1 MQDWISYLANLSR
14 NAPQLNEMRDRSYGL
29 QIGICT
35 NNEDPQ
41 SRRRIKIAPKNKA
54 GQTETDWAERI
65 IFSPG
70 EDPRVPPL
78 GATVIFA
85 YLDGD
90 PHLACYF
97 GILFNAQNPAD
108 KTQADPINDITKES
122 PGNEK
127 LTILGDSVQAIAG
140 SKVEEIGVSKTE
152 DIGSEYTLKAGQKIE
167 IKCATATISIS
178 SEAVKIEQG
187 SAFIQLSASGG
198 LQMDAGGKTVNIS
211 NAADF
216 QIGGKSVAV
225 IGTMDNMGQTL
236 MFNPYGASAGAPP
249 TIPLTP
255 SFFSDNFQAVLG
267 TWITTFNTNQASGSY
282 WRNNPAS
289 LNDEFQINL
298 TAKAG
303 NWNLNLLGITA
314 SNYGII
320 TVYLGNTSLGTID
333 WYSTTQVYNVT
344 KTLAINIPTSGVII
358 LRLKVTGKNASSS
371 GYLIGITKIQIT

>member
-14 NAPQLNEMRDRSYGL
+14 NAPHLNEMRDRSYGL

-78 GATVIFA
+78 GATIIFA

-108 KTQADPINDITKES
+108 ASQSDPINDITKES

-127 LTILGDSVQAIAG
+127 LTILGDSAQAIAG

-167 IKCATATISIS
+167 IKCANVSISIS
-178 SEAVKIEQG
+178 SESIKIEQE

-211 NAADF
+211 NATDF

-236 MFNPYGASAGAPP
+236 MLNPYGVSAGAPA
-249 TIPLTP
+249 IPLTP
-255 SFFSDNFQAVLG
+255 SFTADNFQASSG
-267 TWITTFNTNQASGSY
+267 TWVTVYNTNQAGGSY
-282 WRNNPAS
+282 WRNNPAN

-333 WYSTTQVYNVT
+333 WYSATQVYNVT

-358 LRLKVTGKNASSS
+358 LRLKITGKNASSS
-371 GYLIGITKIQIT
+371 GYLIGITKVQMI